1 MKIAPIKVLLIKIQT
16 GEGDNHSIL
25 NSHLNWCAKKK
36 RENVGIEI
44 PHPAMR
50 VEPIFKEP
58 EKNMTKEVF
67 VNIVCSD

>member
-1 MKIAPIKVLLIKIQT
+1 
-16 GEGDNHSIL
+16 
-25 NSHLNWCAKKK
+25 
-36 RENVGIEI
+36 VGIEI